1 MNIPPSLSHPWRLR
15 LVILLFGLL
24 SAVLCWRLLELQLH
38 QREFL
43 QAHGDARSLR
53 YLKIPAHRGEITD
66 RRGEPLAVSTPMLT
80 LWANGR
86 ELAAAPERWAEL
98 ANALGQTPAAFA
110 ARLQANREREFFY
123 LERGLPPV
131 VGQAILAR
139 KVPGVYAREEYRRF
153 YPASDTTSQVV
164 GFTDIDGHG
173 QEGVE
178 YAFDSWLSGVPGR
191 RLVLKDLYGRVVK
204 NLQVVRNAKPGK
216 DLALSLDLRLQYLA
230 NRELRRAL
238 DQFGAKAGSLVM
250 IDVRTGELLAMANQP
265 SFNPNNRQGLDPAAI
280 RNRALT
286 DVFEPGSTVKPISM
300 CAALESGRW
309 RPSDQVEVWP
319 GSLRIGHYTIR
330 DVTRSEGRILDLTGI
345 LINSSNVGMSKVA
358 FDIGGQAIHDVMQR
372 MGLGQYTGLGFP
384 GERVGN
390 LPAYP
395 RWRPAE
401 TATLSYG
408 YGLSITAVQLAHAYA
423 TLANGGSMMPLSLVR
438 RERAPRPEQVIP
450 EKVAHTVTAML
461 EQVVESPRGIHR
473 ARVPGYHVA
482 GKSGTARK
490 AATGARGYRE
500 NAYRSMFVGFG
511 PVSAPRIA
519 ISVMIDEPS
528 RDGYF
533 GGKVA
538 APVFSRV
545 MSGALRILEVAPDNL
560 PQPPLH
566 EATEDS
572 RALASG

>member
-1 MNIPPSLSHPWRLR
+1 M
-15 LVILLFGLL
+15 
-24 SAVLCWRLLELQLH
+24 
-38 QREFL
+38 
-43 QAHGDARSLR
+43 
-53 YLKIPAHRGEITD
+53 
-66 RRGEPLAVSTPMLT
+66 
-80 LWANGR
+80 
-86 ELAAAPERWAEL
+86 
-98 ANALGQTPAAFA
+98 
-110 ARLQANREREFFY
+110 
-123 LERGLPPV
+123 

-390 LPAYP
+390 LPAIRAGGQRRRP
-395 RWRPAE
+395 RFR
-401 TATLSYG
+401 
-408 YGLSITAVQLAHAYA
+408 
-423 TLANGGSMMPLSLVR
+423 
-438 RERAPRPEQVIP
+438 
-450 EKVAHTVTAML
+450 TVTAC
-461 EQVVESPRGIHR
+461 R
-473 ARVPGYHVA
+473 
-482 GKSGTARK
+482 
-490 AATGARGYRE
+490 
-500 NAYRSMFVGFG
+500 
-511 PVSAPRIA
+511 
-519 ISVMIDEPS
+519 
-528 RDGYF
+528 
-533 GGKVA
+533 
-538 APVFSRV
+538 
-545 MSGALRILEVAPDNL
+545 
-560 PQPPLH
+560 
-566 EATEDS
+566 
-572 RALASG
+572 